1 MTAVLRSGV
10 FTVLFF
16 FMTVL
21 LNDDAVWTS
30 VVGALVAGSL
40 FTLLLWIYERRA
52 PDAASTE

>member
-52 PDAASTE
+52 PDAASAE

>member
-16 FMTVL
+16 LMTVL